1 MRVFI
6 CDIYWKIRDK
16 TKLLRESPSR
26 PKISRELIFTIV
38 CRSFCRNPWQK
49 SPIVQFSRNDGIYG
63 MTSKISRSLPATLYD
78 LLNARSD
85 PTRSRGYIICNGP
98 YIRQSRLVFSSLK
111 LGCESHSHDNP
122 DRGMGAKVKTRHW
135 AGVRE
140 IEKSYVPAW
149 PPVWPEMIHTR
160 GTTAEPALSADSASF
175 PEHSYIRYL

>member
-1 MRVFI
+1 MCTCVFI
-6 CDIYWKIRDK
+6 CDIYRKILDR
-16 TKLLRESPSR
+16 TKLLRESLSR

-38 CRSFCRNPWQK
+38 CWPESVAKIANRAIFTQWRNLRDDRQN
-49 SPIVQFSRNDGIYG
+49 FSLATG
-63 MTSKISRSLPATLYD
+63 TLYD

-85 PTRSRGYIICNGP
+85 STRSRGYIICNGP

-111 LGCESHSHDNP
+111 LGRESHSHDNP

-135 AGVRE
+135 AGARE